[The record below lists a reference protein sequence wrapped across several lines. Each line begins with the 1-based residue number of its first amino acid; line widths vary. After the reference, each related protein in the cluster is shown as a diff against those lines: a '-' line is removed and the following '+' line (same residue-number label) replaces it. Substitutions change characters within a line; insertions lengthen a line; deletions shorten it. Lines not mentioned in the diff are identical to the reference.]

1 MSRDST
7 RSTGG
12 ASARDTTCW
21 TSSRKTTFSL
31 GRNRSLG
38 KQPWRATGALE
49 FNPSEFTR
57 IRLQYTR
64 DESSRD
70 GQTNNEVYLQMLL
83 GIGAHAAH
91 SF

>member
-1 MSRDST
+1 
-7 RSTGG
+7 
-12 ASARDTTCW
+12 
-21 TSSRKTTFSL
+21 
-31 GRNRSLG
+31 
-38 KQPWRATGALE
+38 LE

-57 IRLQYTR
+57 VRLQYTR

-70 GQTNNEVYLQMLL
+70 GKTNNELYLQMLL

>member
-21 TSSRKTTFSL
+21 TSSRRTTSSP
-31 GRNRSLG
+31 GTQQDLG

-57 IRLQYTR
+57 VRLQYTR

-70 GQTNNEVYLQMLL
+70 GKTNNELYLQMLL